1 MNSSKLCLVVDG
13 ERYLLHPGHSME
25 AATRV
30 IDSDR
35 ARVAAHLHAGTLA
48 PVDRPDAS
56 EDPIGHDAW
65 PAAGTGNSAWVRIDI
80 ADGELLLSA
89 PAGFDYTL
97 QVCSGQQVA
106 PRNRRTVTPYETV
119 TTETVSGCRTAAA

>member
-1 MNSSKLCLVVDG
+1 MNSSRLWLVVDG
-13 ERYLLHPGHSME
+13 QRYLLHPGHSLE
-25 AATRV
+25 GATLV
-30 IDSDR
+30 IDSER

-65 PAAGTGNSAWVRIDI
+65 PAAGTGNSTWVRIDI

-89 PAGFDYTL
+89 PTGFDYTL
-97 QVCSGQQVA
+97 QKTSH
-106 PRNRRTVTPYETV
+106 
-119 TTETVSGCRTAAA
+119 